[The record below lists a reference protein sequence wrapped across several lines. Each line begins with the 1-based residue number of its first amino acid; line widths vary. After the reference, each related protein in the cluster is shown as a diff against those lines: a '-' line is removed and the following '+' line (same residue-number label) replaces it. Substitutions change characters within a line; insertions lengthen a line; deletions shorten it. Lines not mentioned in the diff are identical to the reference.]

1 MKKIHTVI
9 ALSAITAAVLAA
21 CGGGGGG
28 GTGTAAGPTQPQS
41 VAVQTYIT
49 DNLATEYSK
58 VWVAIKKITVVDGGG
73 AEVTLLDAT
82 ASPAVVNLSSLA
94 SVGQF
99 MTAVTI
105 PAGIYTE
112 VRVTLD
118 NSVQLVSLDGLT
130 TKTATFAATGVDFV
144 WRVRDTSVDA
154 SAGGQIVLDFNLAKF
169 TYDAATGLVA
179 PNVEL
184 PKPADAFKKFV
195 RQQAE
200 VHGSVQSVDAA
211 NGKFTIDDARLGKGV
226 VVTLAT
232 DAVIANEAD
241 GKALALTGLAL
252 GARVEIKGTVTPGAT
267 TADPVTIVA
276 SVIHVE
282 PANQAAGAARARGEG
297 KVTAVSGSLIT
308 VAVDEAN
315 FLPGSNSVVVDIA
328 SAKFAHG
335 QATDIAVGVK
345 IEFGGTVSGTGS
357 SAQITAAVIDV
368 QGAQSEQDRKAHPE
382 QKFSGVNG
390 AIATLNTDGTFT
402 VLVTRSDGPFVVP
415 GTYTVDPTKATYREG
430 SASCL
435 AVGKLVKA
443 VGSLAVTTLTAKFIA
458 VPGCSGQTRSEP
470 VPVPAA
476 PGASAPAP
484 SASAPAPGASAPQT
498 EPPKPAP
505 AASAPA
511 PGASAPAPGASA
523 PR

>member
-1 MKKIHTVI
+1 MKTTHTVI

-21 CGGGGGG
+21 CGGGG
-28 GTGTAAGPTQPQS
+28 TGTASTAGGMMQAQS

-58 VWVAIKKITVVDGGG
+58 VWVTIKKITVVDGSG
-73 AEVTLLDAT
+73 AEVALLDAT

-94 SVGQF
+94 AVGQF
-99 MTAVTI
+99 MSTVTI

-112 VRVTLD
+112 IRVTLD

-130 TKTATFAATGVDFV
+130 TTNAKFAAAGTDFV
-144 WRVRDTSVDA
+144 WRVREVSIDA
-154 SAGGQIVLDFNLAKF
+154 TAGGQIVLDFNLAKF

-200 VHGSVQSVDAA
+200 VRGSVQSVDAA

-232 DAVIANEAD
+232 DAVITSEAD
-241 GKALALTGLAL
+241 RKTLALADLVP
-252 GARVEIKGTVTPGAT
+252 GARVEIKGTVTPGTT
-267 TADPVTIVA
+267 TADPVTVVA

-282 PANQAAGAARARGEG
+282 PANQAPGAPRARGEG
-297 KVTAVSGSLIT
+297 KVTAVSGSLVT

-315 FLPGSNSVVVDIA
+315 FLPGSNSVLVDIA

-335 QATDIAVGVK
+335 QAKDLVVGVK
-345 IEFGGTVSGTGS
+345 VEFRGTVSGTGS
-357 SAQITAAVIDV
+357 SAKVTAAVIDV
-368 QGAQSEQDRKAHPE
+368 QGAPSEQDRQAHPE
-382 QKFSGVNG
+382 QKFSGVNV
-390 AIATLNTDGTFT
+390 AITALNADGTFT
-402 VLVTRSDGPFVVP
+402 LSVTRSDGPYVVP
-415 GTYTVDPTKATYREG
+415 GIYTIDPTKAIYSEG
-430 SASCL
+430 NASCL
-435 AVGKLVKA
+435 AVGKPVKA
-443 VGSLAVTTLTAKFIA
+443 VGSLAVKTLTAKFIE
-458 VPGCSGQTRSEP
+458 VPGCAGQRRSEP
-470 VPVPAA
+470 PLLP
-476 PGASAPAP
+476 
-484 SASAPAPGASAPQT
+484 PAPGAS
-498 EPPKPAP
+498 
-505 AASAPA
+505 
-511 PGASAPAPGASA
+511 G